1 MPCDIVTHSQAFYSQ
16 LRGIVSNL
24 ALLTAVQ
31 VLVLVCLE
39 RSRGVEPRPLA
50 WRANVQ
56 AVSLAP
62 LVAGPT
68 GDRTLRLLTCF
79 VRVGNYCLC
88 RVSMCTIG

>member
-31 VLVLVCLE
+31 VLVFMCLE
-39 RSRGVEPRPLA
+39 RSRGVEPRPLV
-50 WRANVQ
+50 WRTNVQ

-62 LVAGPT
+62 LVAGPK
-68 GDRTLRLLTCF
+68 
-79 VRVGNYCLC
+79 
-88 RVSMCTIG
+88 

>member
-31 VLVLVCLE
+31 VLVFMCLE
-39 RSRGVEPRPLA
+39 RSHGIEPRLA
-50 WRANVQ
+50 VWRT
-56 AVSLAP
+56 AVLAVTLTP

-68 GDRTLRLLTCF
+68 LDRTLITYLL
-79 VRVGNYCLC
+79 LQ
-88 RVSMCTIG
+88 SQ